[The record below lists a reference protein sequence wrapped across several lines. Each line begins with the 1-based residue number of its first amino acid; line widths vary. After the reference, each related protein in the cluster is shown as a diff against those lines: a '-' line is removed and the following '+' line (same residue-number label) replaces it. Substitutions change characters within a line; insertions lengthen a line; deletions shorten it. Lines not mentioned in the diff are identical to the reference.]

1 MPGNVKWRIIKKFLI
16 IFFHEE
22 HSNQYN
28 FVIQVTGRD
37 NWETIVNFEP
47 TSNYQY
53 HHSNRQYHHSIR
65 HL

>member
-28 FVIQVTGRD
+28 FVIFFV
-37 NWETIVNFEP
+37 
-47 TSNYQY
+47 QY
-53 HHSNRQYHHSIR
+53 KLYNNHAY
-65 HL
+65 